1 VPYLKQCLVIGD
13 SGRYVR
19 ILGAAAGPLRMEAI
33 VRYFPDFLGA
43 LLLLGSLAF
52 AVLFFRGSRERIRG
66 VIKYLCWFGAI
77 AIVIIVVVG
86 FIEGDAAEPSFWGTV
101 GLLGCLYLFIYLYIP
116 SALERRAASEWTLW
130 WKRWRIDSLDRWGR
144 QLAWMLVWS
153 AAFAGLALWMI
164 LYKHQWVMP
173 LLPALMSVHF
183 AINAIRIVMYGI
195 RGGGSPLP
203 GRDA

>member
-1 VPYLKQCLVIGD
+1 M
-13 SGRYVR
+13 RH
-19 ILGAAAGPLRMEAI
+19 
-33 VRYFPDFLGA
+33 FPDFLGA
-43 LLLLGSLAF
+43 PMLLGTLAG
-52 AVLFFRGSRERIRG
+52 VILFSRGSHDLNRR

-77 AIVIIVVVG
+77 AVVIIVVVG
-86 FIEGDAAEPSFWGTV
+86 FIQGHAAEPSLWGTV
-101 GLLGCLYLFIYLYIP
+101 GLLGCLYLYIYFYIP
-116 SALERRAASEWTLW
+116 SALERRPAFAWGLW
-130 WKRWRIDSLDRWGR
+130 WKRWRIDSLDQWRR

-153 AAFAGLALWMI
+153 AAFAGLALWII

-183 AINAIRIVMYGI
+183 VINAIRIVMYGI